1 MVVHRILLLALVLAV
16 CGSGATAQQ
25 PDPAPAWIAPGFDL
39 HHPSARWVAVDE
51 LDPSD
56 VSWASIRD
64 RVGPGWIA
72 TPDAA
77 FGAPR
82 WLIGPAIALAGDG
95 PLDEVT
101 AVDAA
106 AALVRRLAD
115 GLAID
120 DIDALAFD
128 DASPSRSGGGRRL
141 LGVDFRQTHRGY
153 DVRSLREPIRV
164 RVRVDLDA
172 RRVSALGSAWVRG
185 LDVAVDRPMGRADAI
200 AAALSFIPDVLPGA
214 FERVDDSRYVLVGRR
229 GDEPFGRLVHEV
241 FVRRTDRPA
250 LWRVVVD
257 ARNGECLHHVDQV
270 HRVDV
275 TGNVMIGSLDGAAGT
290 PPTASFSL
298 KPGDGVFVQV
308 VGGNRGTADA
318 MGNYR
323 VSHGGSA
330 PVQITGRFEGEWASV
345 QNQAAGNTT
354 FTQSATPG
362 TAANVV
368 LNGTHSTEF
377 RTAEATAYHWV
388 NAVHDFVAKRIPNFT
403 ALQRLTTNVNIA
415 FPFGC
420 NAWFDG
426 VSINFTRA
434 SGGCPN
440 MAFADVVAHE
450 WGHAFHQWFAG
461 SITNNAFSEGLSDH
475 LALYLSGQRVL
486 GRGIQ
491 FQRDYSPNQP
501 ACCTQWPPTQ
511 YPAPHQGGEIWAG
524 TMMDLRDNLI
534 ARRGAAVG
542 ADRAEQITI
551 AQFTRKPPDM
561 PTGLIETLV
570 QDDNDGD
577 LSNGTPHF
585 VEIVTAADGHAL
597 PRPTDPTKASLV
609 AQTAK
614 PTIGTMLSF
623 ALHAVRRANAAYVVA
638 LSATLQSTPIPGI
651 GTIDLG
657 LPIVPMRI
665 ATTDAFGES
674 LFTLVVPN
682 APVLRG
688 ATFHLQ
694 AVVAGASPMLSTPWT
709 IAIQ

>member
-1 MVVHRILLLALVLAV
+1 MVVRIVSLLALAALGCVA
-16 CGSGATAQQ
+16 SPQAQ
-25 PDPAPAWIAPGFDL
+25 DPAPAWIAPGFDL
-39 HHPSARWVAVDE
+39 HHPSADWLRVDD
-51 LDPSD
+51 LDPRETP
-56 VSWASIRD
+56 WASIRD
-64 RVGPGWIA
+64 RIGPDWIA
-72 TPDAA
+72 TRDAA
-77 FGAPR
+77 FGGPR
-82 WLIGPAIALAGDG
+82 WLIGPAIPIAGEG
-95 PLDEVT
+95 ALDEVA
-101 AVDAA
+101 AVEAA
-106 AALVRRLAD
+106 STLVRQLAD

-120 DIDALAFD
+120 DVGALAFD
-128 DASPSRSGGGRRL
+128 HAAPSRSGDGRRL

-185 LDVAVDRPMGRADAI
+185 LDVAVDRPMPRADAV
-200 AAALSFIPDVLPGA
+200 AAALSFIPGLLPGA
-214 FERVDDSRYVLVGRR
+214 YERLDDVRYVLVGRR
-229 GDEPFGRLVHEV
+229 GDAPFGRLVHEV
-241 FVRRTDRPA
+241 SVRLTNRPA
-250 LWRVVVD
+250 LWRVIVD
-257 ARNGECLHHVDQV
+257 ARNGECLYHVDRL

-275 TGNVMIGSLDGAAGT
+275 VGTVMIGSLDGAAGS

-308 VGGNRGTADA
+308 VGGNRGTVDA
-318 MGNYR
+318 TGNFR
-323 VSHGGSA
+323 VPHAGSTA
-330 PVQITGRFEGEWASV
+330 VQVTGRFEGEWADV
-345 QNQAAGNTT
+345 QNQAAANTT

-362 TAANVV
+362 TPASVV

-388 NAVHDFVAKRIPNFT
+388 NTVHDFVAKRIPNFT
-403 ALQRLTTNVNIA
+403 ALSRLTTNVNVF

-426 VSINFTRA
+426 ISINFTRA
-434 SGGCPN
+434 SGGCAN

-475 LALYLSGQRVL
+475 LSLYLTGQRVL

-491 FQRDYSPNQP
+491 FQRDYSPNQSS
-501 ACCTQWPPTQ
+501 CCTQWPPTQ
-511 YPAPHQGGEIWAG
+511 YPSPHQGGEIWAG

-534 ARRGAAVG
+534 ARRGAATG

-585 VEIVTAADGHAL
+585 AEIVNAADGHAL

-614 PTIGTMLSF
+614 PPIGTTLSF

-638 LSATLQSTPIPGI
+638 LSATKQPTPIPGI

-665 ATTDAFGES
+665 ATTDAFGEA
-674 LFTLVVPN
+674 LFALPVPN
-682 APVLRG
+682 VAVLRG
-688 ATFHLQ
+688 TTFHLQ
-694 AVVAGASPMLSTPWT
+694 AVVAGASPMVSTPWT